1 MFKVDEENKRIEMI
15 EGDFGITLPIEINIE
30 GTELTSTDKF
40 VLKIFKEINEDA
52 IIEKIFENVTNNT
65 IELKFTEDENSKL
78 KVGRYYYDIDWFQE
92 DVFLS
97 NILARKRFIVNEK
110 AGA

>member
-1 MFKVDEENKRIEMI
+1 MFEVNEGNKKIEMT

-30 GTELTSTDKF
+30 GTELSSTDKF
-40 VLKIFKEINEDA
+40 VFKIFKEINKEP
-52 IIEKIFENVTNNT
+52 IIEKVFENITNNT
-65 IELKFTEDENSKL
+65 IELKFTEEESKKL
-78 KVGRYYYDIDWFQE
+78 EVGSYYYDLDWFQE

-97 NILARKRFIVNEK
+97 NILARKKFTVREK

>member
-1 MFKVDEENKRIEMI
+1 MFEVNEENKKITMT

-30 GTELTSTDKF
+30 GTTLSSTDKF
-40 VLKIFKEINEDA
+40 VLKIFKEINKES
-52 IIEKIFENVTNNT
+52 IIEKVFENITNNT
-65 IELKFTEDENSKL
+65 IELKFTEEESKKL
-78 KVGRYYYDIDWFQE
+78 EVGSYYYDLDWFQE

-97 NILARKRFIVNEK
+97 NILARKKFTVREK